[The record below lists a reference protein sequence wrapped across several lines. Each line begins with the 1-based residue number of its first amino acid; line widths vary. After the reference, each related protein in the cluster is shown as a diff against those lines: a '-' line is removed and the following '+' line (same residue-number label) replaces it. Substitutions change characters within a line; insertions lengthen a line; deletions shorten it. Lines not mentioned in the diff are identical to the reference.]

1 MRRPEGDGRTPNVL
15 GIASSRVL
23 RQLITEGDTRA
34 YAEWRWRLE
43 QRTPQ
48 RRHKRKGQ

>member
-1 MRRPEGDGRTPNVL
+1 MIRPHADGYTLNLRML
-15 GIASSRVL
+15 GSRAL
-23 RQLITEGDTRA
+23 RKLITEGDTRA

-43 QRTPQ
+43 QKTPQ